1 MTTSPAH
8 TAAPTEAPVL
18 VVGRLSATLRHEPG
32 RPPPAP
38 DPLRGPLL
46 HAVGGRLESALRG
59 LALPPGRWCLARL
72 DLTLPLDLDRPDRA
86 LADDWSRAVAAAIE
100 RTVRE
105 GSAGAGG
112 PATAVHYRHDA
123 DLLADAVTGL
133 ATGRLE
139 RLWAWRQTGL
149 LHPEDPAPQTSP
161 GDAALAVLARH
172 PQQAAAAVVRAAE
185 YCGAAALD
193 RAWGRHGW
201 QRLAALAAG
210 TGTEALPRPVATA
223 PPAPAVRA
231 RARALLAGS
240 RLAAL
245 LRDSRLRPAEETAA
259 AWAVL
264 VLAETD
270 PAALHAALHR
280 PGLHR
285 LLTEAL
291 RAPDRPGPPLPP
303 AAAQGP
309 PGEAPERP
317 GDPGSAPP
325 ASRAAADDTAGG
337 APAERPPVRTPHPPA
352 PEHAG
357 PGPGPAPE
365 ALPAVTASDGAPT
378 DWAGLLFL
386 LATAA
391 EAGLPDRALDDAAL
405 AARPLPWVLH
415 ATARTLLPAAGPDDP
430 ALLALAG
437 LTPARAAPL
446 LSAAPPT
453 PRERPCL
460 DALAAAWAQATAL
473 RLAAAAGAGAGADA
487 VDPYR
492 VVAALARRRGRILA
506 EPGWIEVVLAGR
518 DADVAVRR
526 AGLDLDPGW
535 LGWLGAVVRFRY
547 V

>member
-1 MTTSPAH
+1 MTTPTAP
-8 TAAPTEAPVL
+8 TAAPTAAPVL
-18 VVGRLSATLRHEPG
+18 VVGRLSATLRHAPG

-46 HAVGGRLESALRG
+46 HALGGRLESALRG

-72 DLTLPLDLDRPDRA
+72 DLTLPLELDRPDRA

-105 GSAGAGG
+105 SSAGGG
-112 PATAVHYRHDA
+112 GSATAVHYRHDA

-161 GDAALAVLARH
+161 GDAALAVLGRH
-172 PQQAAAAVVRAAE
+172 PQQAAAAVVRAADQ
-185 YCGAAALD
+185 CGAAALD

-201 QRLAALAAG
+201 QRLAALAAAGGG
-210 TGTEALPRPVATA
+210 TDALPRPADLA
-223 PPAPAVRA
+223 PPAPATRA

-270 PAALHAALHR
+270 PAALHR
-280 PGLHR
+280 PGLRR

-291 RAPDRPGPPLPP
+291 HAPDRPGPPPP
-303 AAAQGP
+303 AAAGQGP
-309 PGEAPERP
+309 AGEAPERP
-317 GDPGSAPP
+317 GDPGPAPP
-325 ASRAAADDTAGG
+325 GSRPAADDAAGG
-337 APAERPPVRTPHPPA
+337 APAEGPAVRTPHLPT
-352 PEHAG
+352 PEHPG

-365 ALPAVTASDGAPT
+365 PLSTATPAEGAPT

-415 ATARTLLPAAGPDDP
+415 ATARTLVPAAGPDDP

-437 LTPARAAPL
+437 LTPARTAPL

-453 PRERPCL
+453 PRERPRL
-460 DALAAAWAQATAL
+460 DALAEAWAQATAA
-473 RLAAAAGAGAGADA
+473 RLAGPADATGADA

-492 VVAALARRRGRILA
+492 AVAALARRRGGILA
-506 EPGWIEVVLAGR
+506 EPGWIEVVLAGA

-535 LGWLGAVVRFRY
+535 VGWLGAVVRFRY